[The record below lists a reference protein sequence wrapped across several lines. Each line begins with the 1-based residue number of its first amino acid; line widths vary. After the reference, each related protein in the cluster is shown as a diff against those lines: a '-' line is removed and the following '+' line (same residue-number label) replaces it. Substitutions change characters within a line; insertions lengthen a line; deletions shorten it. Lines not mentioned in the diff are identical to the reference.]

1 MSGLS
6 RGRRT
11 WTKRVAKIAACGL
24 LAASASMAV
33 AGVAVAGAGNNG
45 DVKMG
50 NAGQPPDN
58 SNDPHLQCHVQLD
71 WSGFD
76 AKKANFI
83 LTFSGSPPTGGT
95 VFSSG
100 VAIGDFTGGS
110 HA

>member
-11 WTKRVAKIAACGL
+11 WTKRVAKVAACGL
-24 LAASASMAV
+24 LAGSASMAV

-58 SNDPHLQCHVQLD
+58 SNNPHLQCPIQLS

-76 AKKANFI
+76 TKKANFVV
-83 LTFSGSPPTGGT
+83 TFTGTPPTGGT
-95 VFSSG
+95 VFTSG
-100 VAIGDFTGGS
+100 NTIGDFPNG
-110 HA
+110 